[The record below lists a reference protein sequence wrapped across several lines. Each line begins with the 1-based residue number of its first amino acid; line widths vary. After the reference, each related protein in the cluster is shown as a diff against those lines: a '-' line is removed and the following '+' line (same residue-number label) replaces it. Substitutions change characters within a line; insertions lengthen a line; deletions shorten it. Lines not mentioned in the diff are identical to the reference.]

1 MSPDDA
7 SFPSIDSLSL
17 EMELDI
23 AIRTSDIPRCRE
35 LLQTKGHS
43 LTIIPNDQLVL
54 LFDAAIKSGP
64 SADSLLTLLLDA
76 GAPANAVYDNGGPTY
91 QHTPLVTAARHGRL
105 DLIQKLVAA
114 GADPLWASPIG
125 TNALSEILPSS
136 APQSR
141 FLDST
146 AISEVRLWLTQQG
159 LTINPL
165 CTDSQRKLFW
175 ASAQPPSWPDIPA
188 LLAIGIPLSATGWSP
203 FMLKLASGTATTDDV
218 ASLSPDDL
226 HLRDAYDRTPFLLAI
241 TAGNLDIASALLD
254 HGSNLNDTG
263 DCEASALHIAAK
275 HNHCHLIQWLL
286 GKGLPLQAEDKLGH
300 SPLHAAVSSNCTDAA
315 RLLLDL
321 GAKPRESDRHGYS
334 PIHEVRFSPDLAM
347 LKLLLNA
354 GADINA
360 VSGGGSW
367 PLYSACE
374 CGSAAAVALLL
385 NSGADPNLTS
395 TGETA
400 LFAAVASDSIECVQL
415 LLDAGASVH
424 ASDGDYAGRSCLF
437 NLRSESIALLL
448 LDKDA
453 NPGAADECGVL
464 PEDWEQIPIAVR
476 DLLRTLR
483 LAHEAI
489 SPPQP
494 PPNHETSLP
503 LPRRPRTLRNPSR
516 SRRRKT

>member
-1 MSPDDA
+1 MSPDDD
-7 SFPSIDSLSL
+7 SIPSIDSFSL
-17 EMELDI
+17 EMELDT

-35 LLQTKGHS
+35 LLQTKGHL
-43 LTIIPNDQLVL
+43 LTSIPNDQLVL
-54 LFDAAIKSGP
+54 LFDEAIKTGP
-64 SADSLLTLLLDA
+64 AADSLLTLLLDA
-76 GAPANAVYDNGGPTY
+76 GVPANAIYDQGGPDY
-91 QHTPLVTAARHGRL
+91 QHTPLVTAALHGRL

-114 GADPLWASPIG
+114 GADPLWSSPIG
-125 TNALSEILPSS
+125 TTALSELLPSS
-136 APQSR
+136 APEAP

-146 AISEVRLWLTQQG
+146 AISEVRTWLTQQG
-159 LTINPL
+159 LTFNPL
-165 CTDSQRKLFW
+165 CTDSQRKLFR
-175 ASAQPPSWPDIPA
+175 ASAQPASWPDIPA

-226 HLRDAYDRTPFLLAI
+226 SHRDACDRTPFLLAI

-254 HGSNLNDTG
+254 HGSNLHETG
-263 DCEASALHIAAK
+263 NCEASALHVAAK
-275 HNHCHLIQWLL
+275 HNRCHLIPWLL
-286 GKGLPLQAEDKLGH
+286 DKGLPLQAKDKSGH
-300 SPLHAAVSSNCTDAA
+300 SPLHSAVSSNCTDAA
-315 RLLLDL
+315 RILLDL
-321 GAKPRESDRHGYS
+321 GANPRESNRHGYS
-334 PIHEVRFSPDLAM
+334 PIHEVHFSPDLAI

-374 CGSAAAVALLL
+374 SGNAAAVALLL
-385 NSGADPNLTS
+385 NSGADPDLTS
-395 TGETA
+395 SGETA

-424 ASDGDYAGRSCLF
+424 ASDGDDAGRSCLF

-453 NPGAADECGVL
+453 NPGAADECGIL

-489 SPPQP
+489 SPSQP
-494 PPNHETSLP
+494 LPNHETSLP
-503 LPRRPRTLRNPSR
+503 LPHRPRTLRNPSR

>member
-1 MSPDDA
+1 MSPEDDSIA
-7 SFPSIDSLSL
+7 SIDSFSL

-35 LLQTKGHS
+35 LLQTKGHL
-43 LTIIPNDQLVL
+43 LTSIPNNQLVL
-54 LFDAAIKSGP
+54 LFDEAIKTGP
-64 SADSLLTLLLDA
+64 AADSLLTLLLDA
-76 GAPANAVYDNGGPTY
+76 GAPANAVYDQSGQAY
-91 QHTPLVTAARHGRL
+91 QHTPLVTAALHGRL

-114 GADPLWASPIG
+114 GADPLWSSPIG
-125 TNALSEILPSS
+125 TNALSEIIPSS
-136 APQSR
+136 APQAPL
-141 FLDST
+141 FDST
-146 AISEVRLWLTQQG
+146 AINEVRLWLTQQG

-175 ASAQPPSWPDIPA
+175 ASAQPASWPDIPA

-203 FMLKLASGTATTDDV
+203 FMLKLAYGTATTDDV

-275 HNHCHLIQWLL
+275 HNRCHLIPWLI
-286 GKGLPLQAEDKLGH
+286 GKGLPLQAKDELGH
-300 SPLHAAVSSNCTDAA
+300 SPLHSAVSSNCTDAA
-315 RLLLDL
+315 RLLLEL
-321 GAKPRESDRHGYS
+321 GAKPRESDRHGFS
-334 PIHEVRFSPDLAM
+334 PIHEVHFSPDLVM
-347 LKLLLNA
+347 LKLLLDA

-367 PLYSACE
+367 PLHSACE

-415 LLDAGASVH
+415 LLDAGATVH
-424 ASDGDYAGRSCLF
+424 ASDADYSGRSCLF
-437 NLRSESIALLL
+437 NLLSESIALRLL
-448 LDKDA
+448 EKGA
-453 NPGAADECGVL
+453 NPGAADECGIL
-464 PEDWEQIPIAVR
+464 PEDWERIPLPVR
-476 DLLRTLR
+476 HLLRTHR
-483 LAHEAI
+483 LAHKAVPP
-489 SPPQP
+489 SPPLP
-494 PPNHETSLP
+494 PS
-503 LPRRPRTLRNPSR
+503 
-516 SRRRKT
+516 